1 MLLLIVYLFGLKCL
15 STLEHFSLSALVDS
29 IWDHLVLWTQSHWLQ
44 LTMKER
50 CLKKNQANYTFW
62 NKLIM
67 KPWWKQWS
75 WKTSTLWSLLTSQ
88 RKVLCLAHLK
98 YQQPP
103 TPSLYD
109 QKNLTALHKSLS
121 MQNSS
126 WENLRIFLHN
136 LHIMS
141 SQLRI
146 YDSTFCCLVGLAF
159 SLVWLIGN

>member
-1 MLLLIVYLFGLKCL
+1 MLVWFEVSFYLRTLFIKC
-15 STLEHFSLSALVDS
+15 TRFEIIWFCEHSHIGCNWQWQSAV
-29 IWDHLVLWTQSHWLQ
+29 
-44 LTMKER
+44 
-50 CLKKNQANYTFW
+50 LKKIRQITFW

-103 TPSLYD
+103 TPSLYGP
-109 QKNLTALHKSLS
+109 KNLTALRKSLS